1 MTNATTTQP
10 APASILYAITYGAR
24 VTLRTPQGH
33 ERTGTATLRGPHGW
47 VLNMG
52 GLHGTPGVAT
62 DANIVKVRHP
72 RATAGV

>member
-24 VTLRTPQGH
+24 VTLRTPQGQ
-33 ERTGTATLRGPHGW
+33 ERT
-47 VLNMG
+47 
-52 GLHGTPGVAT
+52 GTPGVAT